1 MAIQKEQLIEQLR
14 RVFHTYG
21 YDGTSLSLISQATGL
36 GKGSLYHHFP
46 NGKQE
51 MASAVLQAEGVWF
64 QAGLNLLRQ
73 EGEPAT
79 RLAQF
84 IQFIA
89 LDEQDKLEA
98 STLDIYTMGNARGL
112 FGADMGLAVQEWIAA
127 LSQLMQDADIPEPLA
142 QQRAI
147 SAIAKLEGAR
157 MLCRC
162 LDNWQIFEQLMLDLP
177 RELLGAVDESHP
189 TD

>member
-51 MASAVLQAEGVWF
+51 MASAVLQAEGIWF

-73 EGEPAT
+73 EGEPNM

-89 LDEQDKLEA
+89 LTEQDKLEA
-98 STLDIYTMGNARGL
+98 STLDIYTMGNARSL

-127 LSQLMQDADIPEPLA
+127 LNKLMQDAGIAPAVA
-142 QQRAI
+142 QHRAI
-147 SAIAKLEGAR
+147 STIAKLEGAR

-162 LDNWQIFEQLMLDLP
+162 LDDWQIFEQLLQELPQDL
-177 RELLGAVDESHP
+177 LN
-189 TD
+189 